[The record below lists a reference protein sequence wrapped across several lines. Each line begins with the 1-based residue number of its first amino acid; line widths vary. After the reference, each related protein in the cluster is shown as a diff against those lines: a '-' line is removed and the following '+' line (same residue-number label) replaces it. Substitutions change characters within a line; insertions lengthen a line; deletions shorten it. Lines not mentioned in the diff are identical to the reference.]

1 MIKNIVIT
9 FIIFFILFD
18 KQLWSQ
24 SISKIDDV
32 PFHTKVLWG
41 DKGIIRKLK
50 LAPKTR
56 SSELRLRVQ
65 MLQLHQKIAL
75 GTLGV
80 FSYQSYLGNQMLNGN
95 YENWDLHSRLSKVV
109 WVSYMSS
116 AALSY
121 FAPPAMKYSKK
132 IDSMRIHRFLSWIH
146 FSGMAVIPYL
156 GYNIA
161 NSDDYN
167 QAVSLHQTVALTTL
181 GSMFLSA
188 ILSFIPY

>member
-1 MIKNIVIT
+1 MRNPFIFCLFIFVFFKQNI
-9 FIIFFILFD
+9 LG
-18 KQLWSQ
+18 QSQ
-24 SISKIDDV
+24 NFPDNMPI
-32 PFHTKVLWG
+32 HTKIIWG
-41 DKGIIRKLK
+41 ENGIVRKLK
-50 LAPKTR
+50 IAPKTR
-56 SSELRLRVQ
+56 SSELRLRVN

-75 GTLGV
+75 GALGV

-95 YENWDLHSRLSKVV
+95 FENWDLHRRLSKVV
-109 WVSYMSS
+109 WLSYMSS

>member
-1 MIKNIVIT
+1 MRKV
-9 FIIFFILFD
+9 FIFTLLFINNGLIGQDFYLPD
-18 KQLWSQ
+18 NMP
-24 SISKIDDV
+24 I
-32 PFHTKVLWG
+32 HTKILWG
-41 DKGIIRKLK
+41 KKGLVRKLN
-50 LAPKTR
+50 LAPNTR
-56 SSELRLRVQ
+56 SSELKLRVK
-65 MLQLHQKIAL
+65 MLQWHQKIAL
-75 GTLGV
+75 GTLGL
-80 FSYQSYLGNQMLNGN
+80 FGYQSYIGNQMVNGN

-181 GSMFLSA
+181 GSMFFSA